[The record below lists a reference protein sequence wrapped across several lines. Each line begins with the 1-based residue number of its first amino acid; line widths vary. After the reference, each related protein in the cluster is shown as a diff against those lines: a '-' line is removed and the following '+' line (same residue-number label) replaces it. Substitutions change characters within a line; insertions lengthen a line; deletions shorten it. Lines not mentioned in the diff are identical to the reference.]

1 MLTPQT
7 PRQIKTQLV
16 KENILKV
23 TTELIK
29 NYGIEYVTVNN
40 ICKTANVSTGS
51 FYHHFGNKDE
61 LLAYYLVDAFEKR
74 SAEFEHITGEDT
86 ITNVLLCYDFYNQF
100 LLDQGFEF
108 IRNYYTTN
116 NKGLYSHSNHSSS
129 ARLNMPLTAKIL
141 RTFEDGIKNGYIE
154 ETCDVQRLIYDLS
167 VIEKGIIFDWC
178 LSEGDYNLKEES
190 HRLMSNYLLS
200 AVVTD
205 KYKKTY
211 L

>member
-1 MLTPQT
+1 
-7 PRQIKTQLV
+7 
-16 KENILKV
+16 
-23 TTELIK
+23 
-29 NYGIEYVTVNN
+29 
-40 ICKTANVSTGS
+40 
-51 FYHHFGNKDE
+51 
-61 LLAYYLVDAFEKR
+61 
-74 SAEFEHITGEDT
+74 
-86 ITNVLLCYDFYNQF
+86 
-100 LLDQGFEF
+100 
-108 IRNYYTTN
+108 
-116 NKGLYSHSNHSSS
+116 
-129 ARLNMPLTAKIL
+129 MPLTAKIL

-205 KYKKTY
+205 KYKKTD